1 MRIGGS
7 ALLRRALVVM
17 PPKRLITTN
26 FESESVAVQAA
37 KRPCIDAVEH
47 STLELHSYASFLPA
61 SLEKRYKRFLGDVRL
76 SPDSELTTLH
86 VPNTGPLTG
95 LLDNLPAPVM
105 LSQSS
110 NTSRKYAHTL
120 EWIRIGKD
128 DRPVWVGV
136 NSAKANTFVKTLLQ
150 NNAIEELLPYTDMK
164 PEVKFGS
171 EKSRV
176 DFVLDNGEQ
185 LCYVEV
191 KSVTLTEDT
200 ADVSYDNRKIIY
212 WTIML
217 WYLCAFLN

>member
-1 MRIGGS
+1 M
-7 ALLRRALVVM
+7 
-17 PPKRLITTN
+17 
-26 FESESVAVQAA
+26 
-37 KRPCIDAVEH
+37 
-47 STLELHSYASFLPA
+47 
-61 SLEKRYKRFLGDVRL
+61 
-76 SPDSELTTLH
+76 
-86 VPNTGPLTG
+86 
-95 LLDNLPAPVM
+95 
-105 LSQSS
+105 
-110 NTSRKYAHTL
+110 